1 MFRPRIIPV
10 LLLRAGSLVKSR
22 RFGECRYIGDP
33 LNAVK
38 IFNDLRADEL
48 IFLDIMATSANQI
61 ISPDFVRRVGEEANM
76 PFAAGGG
83 IRTLQHIRDIVGA
96 GAEKVVIGSFAAE
109 NPDFVAAAAERFGSS
124 TIVVCIDVKRGR
136 WSRNARVW
144 TVNGMRRTGYEPTEF
159 AMLMQ
164 EKGAGE
170 VIVQSIDRD
179 GAMVGYDID
188 LIRTISERV
197 SIPVVAL
204 GGAGN
209 LSHLK
214 DAYLTGRAT
223 ALGAGSLFV
232 FHGRRKGVL
241 INYPDKL
248 ERPC

>member
-1 MFRPRIIPV
+1 M
-10 LLLRAGSLVKSR
+10 LLLRAGGLVKSR
-22 RFGECRYIGDP
+22 RFWDFRYIGDP

-48 IFLDIMATSANQI
+48 VFLDIMATAANRT

-96 GAEKVVIGSFAAE
+96 GAEKVVIGSYAAE
-109 NPDFVAAAAERFGSS
+109 NPEFVSDAAAHFGSS

-136 WSRNARVW
+136 WSRDARVW
-144 TVNGMRRTGYEPTEF
+144 TVNGTRRTPYEPAEF
-159 AMLMQ
+159 AMLM
-164 EKGAGE
+164 EKKGAGE
-170 VIVQSIDRD
+170 VIVQSIDKD
-179 GAMVGYDID
+179 GAMDGYDID
-188 LIRTISERV
+188 LIRTISEQV

-214 DAYLTGRAT
+214 DAYLAGRAT
-223 ALGAGSLFV
+223 GLGAGSIFV
-232 FHGRRKGVL
+232 FQGRKKGVL
-241 INYPDKL
+241 INYPEKS
-248 ERPC
+248 ERPF

>member
-10 LLLRAGSLVKSR
+10 LLLRAGALVKSR
-22 RFGECRYIGDP
+22 RFQDFRYIGDP

-48 IFLDIMATSANQI
+48 VFLDVMATAANRT
-61 ISPDFVRRVGEEANM
+61 ISPDFVRSVGEEANM

-96 GAEKVVIGSFAAE
+96 GAEKVVIGSYAAE
-109 NPDFVAAAAERFGSS
+109 NPDFVSDAAAHFGSS

-136 WSRNARVW
+136 WSRDARVW
-144 TVNGMRRTGYEPTEF
+144 TVNGTRRTPYGPAGF
-159 AMLMQ
+159 AMLME

-170 VIVQSIDRD
+170 VIVQSIERD
-179 GAMVGYDID
+179 GAMDGYDID
-188 LIRTISERV
+188 LIRAISEQV

-214 DAYLTGRAT
+214 DAYLAGRAT
-223 ALGAGSLFV
+223 GLGAGSIFV
-232 FHGRRKGVL
+232 FHGRKKGVL
-241 INYPDKL
+241 INYPEKS
-248 ERPC
+248 ERPF

>member
-10 LLLRAGSLVKSR
+10 LLLRAGGLVKSR
-22 RFGECRYIGDP
+22 RFWDFRYIGDP

-48 IFLDIMATSANQI
+48 VFLDIMATAANRT

-96 GAEKVVIGSFAAE
+96 GAEKVVIGSYAAE
-109 NPDFVAAAAERFGSS
+109 NPEFISDAAAHFGSS

-136 WSRNARVW
+136 WSRDARVW
-144 TVNGMRRTGYEPTEF
+144 TVNGTRRTTYLPAEF
-159 AMLMQ
+159 AMLM
-164 EKGAGE
+164 EKKGAGE
-170 VIVQSIDRD
+170 VIVQSIDKD
-179 GAMVGYDID
+179 GAMDGYDID
-188 LIRTISERV
+188 LIRTISEQV

-214 DAYLTGRAT
+214 DAYLAGRAT
-223 ALGAGSLFV
+223 GLAAGSIFV
-232 FHGRRKGVL
+232 FQGRKKGVL
-241 INYPDKL
+241 INYPEKS
-248 ERPC
+248 ERPF